1 MSTFGM
7 GATVINL
14 VVVRIYDGLT
24 MDPERIMLMLYLSN
38 VGKLICCEKILF
50 VWHICTLHLK

>member
-7 GATVINL
+7 GAIVINL

-24 MDPERIMLMLYLSN
+24 MDPERNMLKLYRSK
-38 VGKLICCEKILF
+38 VG
-50 VWHICTLHLK
+50 